1 MPTVLGLIEEHEWT
15 RERLAFESRLT
26 AGILSKAMTNNPH
39 ALLAKCQPTDGYVT
53 TAQVTHVVAAAC
65 PLEDY
70 RHKRVLVIV
79 PDGTRSGPV
88 GLVFKAL
95 HALVGE
101 VTEKLDVLIALGTH
115 QPMDEAAICR
125 RLDIS
130 ADERAAKYGKVAFH
144 NHAWNQPAA
153 LQAIGSIPADEIGRL
168 TGGLFAMDV
177 PVEIN
182 RLVFEYDAIIIIGP
196 VFPHEVVGFSGGN
209 KYLFPGVSG
218 PRILNFFH
226 WLGAVVTNPMIIGN
240 KWTPVRRV
248 VDRAG
253 AMVASPKL
261 CFALVAEK
269 RGLAGIYAGTPEAA
283 WDAASELSRQ
293 LHITCK
299 EHPFKTILSCA
310 PAMYDELW
318 TGGKCMYKLEP
329 VLADGGELIIYA
341 PHIREICVSH
351 NKALLEVGY
360 HCRDYFLKQWDRFKD
375 YPWGVLAHSTHVFGL
390 GTYENGVETPRARV
404 TLATGIPEEI
414 CRKINLGYRDP
425 ATIRKEE
432 FAHRENEGILLVPEA
447 GEMLYHLKNPPLWA
461 GGAPT
466 APR

>member
-1 MPTVLGLIEEHEWT
+1 MNKQSAEP
-15 RERLAFESRLT
+15 
-26 AGILSKAMTNNPH
+26 
-39 ALLAKCQPTDGYVT
+39 LLAKCEAANGQVA
-53 TAQVTHVVAAAC
+53 TAQVADVVAIAC
-65 PLEDY
+65 PPETF

-79 PDGTRSGPV
+79 PDGTRTAPI
-88 GLVFKAL
+88 GLVFKTF
-95 HALVGE
+95 HAHLDGVAG
-101 VTEKLDVLIALGTH
+101 KLDVLIALGTH
-115 QPMDEAAICR
+115 QPMSEAAICQ
-125 RLDIS
+125 RLEMS
-130 ADERAAKYGKVAFH
+130 QEERTGKYRNVAFH
-144 NHAWNQPAA
+144 NHAWDQPAA
-153 LQAIGSIPADEIGRL
+153 LREIGSISAAEISQL

-177 PVEIN
+177 PVEVN
-182 RLVFEYDAIIIIGP
+182 KLVFEYDHIIIIGP

-253 AMVASPKL
+253 ALVPRPKL
-261 CFALVAEK
+261 CFCLVVGDH
-269 RGLAGIYAGTPEAA
+269 GLAGIYAGAPESA
-283 WDAASELSRQ
+283 WDAASELSRR
-293 LHITCK
+293 LHITYK

-341 PHIREICVSH
+341 PHISEICVSH
-351 NKALLEVGY
+351 GPTLLEVGY
-360 HCRDYFLKQWDRFKD
+360 HCRDYFLKQWDRFKG
-375 YPWGVLAHSTHVFGL
+375 YQWGVLAHSTHVYGL

-404 TLATGIPEEI
+404 TLATAIPEEI

-425 ATIRKEE
+425 KSIRKED
-432 FAHRENEGILLVPEA
+432 FAGHEDEGILLVPKA
-447 GEMLYHLKNPPLWA
+447 GEMLYHLKNPPPWA
-461 GGAPT
+461 GGVDRA
-466 APR
+466 A